1 MTDQT
6 TGPAPIRLAAVATA
20 VPAIKALAALQ
31 EMAGDEIEHVV
42 HLGGRDADFKANG
55 FFRMRPVQARRGDLM
70 DGDRFTGA
78 ARALE
83 WGPDMA
89 AAQME
94 AIDNLSRGS
103 DRMAY
108 KFHGVRSFQDYQ
120 HLAHIARDAMG
131 RMLQRERITHV
142 LFFDIPHMFY
152 DTCLKQAAQALGVK
166 VLILR
171 QSFFPRQFF
180 SMQDSYD
187 QGHLGPPSSDEVI
200 TPYSLPEGGPDLFY
214 MKGIGAARAA
224 PGRLSARGIGQML
237 SHHLVNA
244 PLKLLNPVYML
255 RLLRR
260 MRGIAGQFPQ
270 WRDPFFHFF
279 HPDHLGYFDH
289 IARYEGQAVEL
300 DRPFVYFPLQLQ
312 PEMTTSSLGGRYRDQ
327 ILAIEQLANLLPDD
341 HLIYVKENP
350 KQTGKMRSAL
360 FLTRLERI
368 AQVRIMP
375 SHADSQTLLSHATA
389 VANVSG
395 TVGWEAVCAGKPV
408 LCFGAAWWS
417 EAPGVTRYRPGL
429 SWIEVLDTVSEKP
442 AVESF
447 AGRLQARSHPGNVQR
462 QFAAADDGV
471 SDEANA
477 RHVAAEILA
486 LLKGEVRLTF
496 DPARNVRPE
505 TSGPTAGQAAR

>member
-6 TGPAPIRLAAVATA
+6 NGSSPIRLAAVATA
-20 VPAIKALAALQ
+20 VPAVKTLAALRAL
-31 EMAGDEIEHVV
+31 AGEEIAHVV
-42 HLGGRDADFKANG
+42 HLGGRDADFKANS

-70 DGDRFTGA
+70 AGDRFTGA
-78 ARALE
+78 ARMLE
-83 WGPDMA
+83 WGPGMVE
-89 AAQME
+89 AQLE
-94 AIDNLSRGS
+94 AIDNLTRGS

-108 KFHGVRSFQDYQ
+108 KFHGVQSFQDYQ
-120 HLAHIARDAMG
+120 HITHIARDALG
-131 RMLQRERITHV
+131 RMLQEDRITHV
-142 LFFDIPHMFY
+142 LFFDIPHLFY
-152 DTCLKQAAQALGVK
+152 DTCLKQAAEALGLN

-187 QGHLGPPSSDEVI
+187 LGHLQAPASDEAVL
-200 TPYSLPEGGPDLFY
+200 PYSLPEGGPDLFY
-214 MKGIGAARAA
+214 MKGIGPDRAA

-260 MRGIAGQFPQ
+260 MRRIARQFPQ

-279 HPDHLGYFDH
+279 HPDHLDYFEH
-289 IARYEGQAVEL
+289 IAKYEGQAVEL
-300 DRPFVYFPLQLQ
+300 DRPFVYFPLQFQ

-327 ILAIEQLANLLPDD
+327 ILAIEQLASLLPED

-360 FLTRLERI
+360 FLQRLERI
-368 AQVRIMP
+368 ACVRIMP
-375 SHADSQTLLSHATA
+375 SHADSQTLLSHAVA

-408 LCFGAAWWS
+408 LCFGAAWWA

-429 SWIEVLDTVSEKP
+429 SLTEVLENVPEKP
-442 AVESF
+442 AVETY
-447 AGRLQARSHPGNVQR
+447 AGLLQARSHSGNVQR
-462 QFAAADDGV
+462 HFAAADDGV
-471 SDEANA
+471 SDVDNA
-477 RHVAAEILA
+477 QHVATEILA
-486 LLKGEVRLTF
+486 LLKGDARLTF
-496 DPARNVRPE
+496 DPIGKGRSS
-505 TSGPTAGQAAR
+505 SGAG